1 MVPVEVFATP
11 TNSGSSTFLA
21 NDYFLPAATLTWEV
35 SPEFQLRL
43 NASKTI
49 ARPQFRELIFQ
60 TYYDPE
66 TNRQFNGNPSLV
78 DSKLFNAEAR
88 GEYYF
93 GRGNRV
99 SLAGFYK
106 KIDNPIE
113 VYSSFSD
120 NDRISG
126 FANAPEATLY
136 GAEFDLQY
144 GIDLY
149 DWGGWWENKRIIT
162 VANYTYTQSELKV
175 GANDVAR
182 VFPFADQP
190 ATNFFRDGVALT
202 GQSDHMANL
211 QLGIENTDK
220 LQQATLLVN
229 YSSERVTSRG
239 TADLPDI
246 IENPGLTVDFV
257 VRQEISLA
265 KQPFELKF
273 EARNIFG
280 RDNFEY
286 QDNGTTRIDI
296 NSYKVGQSFALSV
309 STEF

>member
-1 MVPVEVFATP
+1 M
-11 TNSGSSTFLA
+11 S
-21 NDYFLPAATLTWEV
+21 
-35 SPEFQLRL
+35 
-43 NASKTI
+43 
-49 ARPQFRELIFQ
+49 
-60 TYYDPE
+60 
-66 TNRQFNGNPSLV
+66 NR
-78 DSKLFNAEAR
+78 
-88 GEYYF
+88 
-93 GRGNRV
+93 
-99 SLAGFYK
+99 
-106 KIDNPIE
+106 
-113 VYSSFSD
+113 
-120 NDRISG
+120 
-126 FANAPEATLY
+126 
-136 GAEFDLQY
+136 
-144 GIDLY
+144 
-149 DWGGWWENKRIIT
+149 
-162 VANYTYTQSELKV
+162 
-175 GANDVAR
+175 
-182 VFPFADQP
+182 PFADQP